1 MNPKKRFGWLL
12 MTKSLHRYQNQ
23 FHNLDHA
30 NILEHQQRRNLR
42 LNGFSEIEV
51 LRPYSEEIATEQD
64 VAVLFKCKKPEV

>member
-1 MNPKKRFGWLL
+1 

-51 LRPYSEEIATEQD
+51 LRPYSKEIATEQD
-64 VAVLFKCKKPEV
+64 DAVLFKCKKP